1 MQPFGP
7 SSQTWAEEWVMQ
19 EQDFNEDDVQDQEQQ
34 HRDPVRSHMRKL
46 EAENKEL
53 RQLKAEA
60 EEAKKKIAF
69 VEAGIDLASPMSK
82 YFIKAYDGDMS
93 ADAIRAAAAEAN
105 LTQPKAPQMAP
116 QEQQAWNRMGNAA
129 RSGDIAEP
137 VVDYAARMANAKS
150 ESEVMELLA
159 QARANQSNII

>member
-1 MQPFGP
+1 
-7 SSQTWAEEWVMQ
+7 MQ

-69 VEAGIDLASPMSK
+69 VEAGIDLASPISK

-105 LTQPKAPQMAP
+105 LTQPKA
-116 QEQQAWNRMGNAA
+116 A
-129 RSGDIAEP
+129 RSNGPARTASVEP
-137 VVDYAARMANAKS
+137 NGKCRKSLETSQNRWLTTPQGWLNAKS